1 MGKNTA
7 YPKVE
12 SKCETCMHNNF
23 LCKRCWAFLGKIPN
37 DIWSGRAEHN
47 TLVFLLAV
55 SLLCSCGRARRMSG
69 NAIWGKYSI
78 EADNDT
84 IGNCKECMDGKNDQ
98 QPNEEITVSLEELQK
113 GTPVE
118 DFHGEY
124 HIPQSREYTPVE
136 KLMHEAGFCQ
146 VSGDYMLI
154 PNCATELDE
163 DGDVPVDEIK
173 TSRIPFLLN
182 LDVVRF
188 YDLEDEYDSPLKLKH
203 FKESE
208 DYKSM
213 RSFMR
218 EEINCVLDHEYYA
231 IFDVKSQYGKNCR
244 SFEVELHSPF
254 RDYSL
259 LGENIGISTN
269 DEHFHEGKFR
279 TPATDENTAYEIEK
293 NETELVVFFKF
304 TGEVDEVENI
314 ALCKPTRVFI
324 ADKKSGRIYLT
335 YNPAEKEE

>member
-1 MGKNTA
+1 MK
-7 YPKVE
+7 
-12 SKCETCMHNNF
+12 KCSF
-23 LCKRCWAFLGKIPN
+23 
-37 DIWSGRAEHN
+37 
-47 TLVFLLAV
+47 VFLSAV
-55 SLLCSCGRARRMSG
+55 SLLCSCDHARQVWG
-69 NAIWGKYSI
+69 NVIWSKSEV
-78 EADNDT
+78 EAQNDT
-84 IGNCKECMDGKNDQ
+84 AISEKECINGNNYL

-146 VSGDYMLI
+146 VSGGYMLI

-208 DYKSM
+208 HYKG
-213 RSFMR
+213 MR
-218 EEINCVLDHEYYA
+218 EFIEAEISCVLDHEYYA
-231 IFDVKSQYGKNCR
+231 IFDVNSQYDKNSR

-259 LGENIGISTN
+259 LGENIGISTS

-279 TPATDENTAYEIEK
+279 TPVTDENTAYEIEK

-304 TGEVDEVENI
+304 TGEVDKEENI
-314 ALCKPTRVFI
+314 AVCKPTRVFL
-324 ADKKSGRIYLT
+324 ADKKNGRIYLT
-335 YNPAEKEE
+335 YNPVEKGE

>member
-1 MGKNTA
+1 MFYNRNPEKFVSMR
-7 YPKVE
+7 KL
-12 SKCETCMHNNF
+12 S
-23 LCKRCWAFLGKIPN
+23 
-37 DIWSGRAEHN
+37 
-47 TLVFLLAV
+47 LVFLLAV
-55 SLLCSCGRARRMSG
+55 SLLCSCGRARQALS
-69 NAIWGKYSI
+69 NAFGEKCSV

-84 IGNCKECMDGKNDQ
+84 IVKGKESIYGDSSPQ
-98 QPNEEITVSLEELQK
+98 SSEEITVSLEDLQR

-118 DFHGEY
+118 DFQGEY

-146 VSGDYMLI
+146 LSDDYMLI

-182 LDVVRF
+182 RDVVRF
-188 YDLEDEYDSPLKLKH
+188 YELEDEYSTPLKLKQ

-208 DYKSM
+208 DYKGM
-213 RSFMR
+213 RDFMR

-231 IFDVKSQYGKNCR
+231 IFDVNSQYDKNSK
-244 SFEVELHSPF
+244 SFEIKLLSSF

-259 LGENIGISTN
+259 IGENIGISTG
-269 DEHFHEGKFR
+269 DERFHEGKFC
-279 TPATDENTAYEIEK
+279 TPATDENTAYEIET
-293 NETELVVFFKF
+293 NETELVVFFRF
-304 TGEVDEVENI
+304 TGEVDEEENI